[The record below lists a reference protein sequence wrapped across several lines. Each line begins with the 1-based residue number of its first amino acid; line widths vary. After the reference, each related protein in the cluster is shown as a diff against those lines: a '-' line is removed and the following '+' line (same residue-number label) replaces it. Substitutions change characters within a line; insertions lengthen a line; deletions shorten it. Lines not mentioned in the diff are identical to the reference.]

1 MNFPSPKRA
10 GTALVL
16 LVLLPAFAI
25 VKGQTTV
32 QVMVD
37 QPEKLEVVV
46 ADGLFTLTNNSIIF
60 GQGINL
66 TGGSGPFS
74 YTWYRDNQILGTNLS
89 IEVPMPIA
97 RGEYSLLVTDAN
109 NCSVR
114 LLATSNNEEQENP
127 GSISVYPNPA
137 SRSVTIAPE
146 GNPEPHKASFF
157 NSNGVLIMTKQISG
171 PTQIDLDLPSGI
183 YYIKVTNSSGKIAG
197 WRKFIVL

>member
-1 MNFPSPKRA
+1 MNFSTPKRA
-10 GTALVL
+10 RTALVL

-37 QPEKLEVVV
+37 QPEKLEVIV
-46 ADGLFTLTNNSIIF
+46 ANDLITLTDNSIIF
-60 GQGINL
+60 GQGISL

-74 YTWYRDNQILGTNLS
+74 YTWYRDNQILGTNSS
-89 IEVPMPIA
+89 IEIPMPIV

-114 LLATSNNEEQENP
+114 LVATSSNEELENS
-127 GSISVYPNPA
+127 GIISVFPNPA
-137 SRSVTIAPE
+137 SRSVTITPE
-146 GNPEPHKASFF
+146 GNPEPHEASFF
-157 NSNGVLIMTKQISG
+157 NSKGVLIMKKQISG

-183 YYIKVTNSSGKIAG
+183 YYIKVTTNSGKIAG
-197 WRKFIVL
+197 WRKIIIL